1 MCLPFAKTHMELN
14 QLTPEPWQLEST
26 FPLQPGDSK
35 PWNIK
40 SPISRFR
47 FYMPQYIIRLQVW
60 TNKPVFETAQ
70 NVKSQKKGM
79 LSDQFGPFTFVT
91 NYEQKLHWHGI
102 IPSWYFFLATLLHSH
117 PFFIHRTD
125 SQRYSSLA
133 MEPRLS
139 SEFVSNI
146 WRDATELLLKQGIRK
161 LVLHLRVRKVNLKQF
176 GFKFGMISDTTDHQ
190 ELVWGSYKTQT
201 PTKQV
206 NSHHGIAQWRNNSHC
221 LIVPPGS
228 HTQDY

>member
-1 MCLPFAKTHMELN
+1 MGWDCSEC
-14 QLTPEPWQLEST
+14 EES
-26 FPLQPGDSK
+26 
-35 PWNIK
+35 
-40 SPISRFR
+40 
-47 FYMPQYIIRLQVW
+47 
-60 TNKPVFETAQ
+60 
-70 NVKSQKKGM
+70 KKGM

-102 IPSWYFFLATLLHSH
+102 IRESNWYFFLATLLHSH

-125 SQRYSSLA
+125 SQRYSSFA

-161 LVLHLRVRKVNLKQF
+161 LVLHLRVRKVNLNQF

-206 NSHHGIAQWRNNSHC
+206 NSHHGIAQTK
-221 LIVPPGS
+221 GE
-228 HTQDY
+228 